1 MFEEY
6 IEERNKEL
14 PKILQV
20 TTKSGTFDVTNEGIV
35 IRYNE
40 KLKNFQMFYNDE
52 NVKRIIW
59 ECVTDKKVISSR
71 VDNFLKMYK
80 DKNRLFECGQCN
92 INRIKER
99 NKLEKIR
106 NMTEFIDSKKYHIVE
121 VRTKDGKWHK
131 VTENNFKIGYI
142 ELRKG
147 QKTLQIVYNEELIEK
162 VKYECMDCKNPIET
176 NWKGLKKYFNKTH
189 LLRCNKCWH
198 NRPEIKE
205 KIKETA
211 KKNRE
216 KKGKIERKK
225 IITRHLKEPK
235 RLKKRIDKTR
245 QSLLTSSNKVNTLV
259 RAYSTNY
266 INLDIEWEY
275 PFTEDIPKLERNK
288 FFQVA
293 LFADLAI
300 PSLKKVIEILGEY
313 YHKGFIS
320 YFFDGENLDDLLKN
334 NNEFYI
340 QQLKDDIKRDEY
352 YKKIGW
358 DVLYIRE
365 FDLDKPGWQEM
376 IDNFIKS
383 RIIKR

>member
-1 MFEEY
+1 MFEQY

-20 TTKSGTFDVTNEGIV
+20 TTKSGTFDVTNDDI
-35 IRYNE
+35 IICYNE
-40 KLKNFQMFYNDE
+40 KLKNFQMFYNNE
-52 NVKRIIW
+52 NVRRIIW
-59 ECVTDKKVISSR
+59 ECVTDKKVIPSR

-80 DKNRLFECGQCN
+80 DKNRIFECGQCN

-106 NMTEFIDSKKYHIVE
+106 NMTEFIDPTKYHIVE
-121 VRTKDGKWHK
+121 VRTKDGEWHK
-131 VTENNFKIGYI
+131 VTEKDFKIGYI

-162 VKYECMDCKNPIET
+162 VKYECMDCKNPIEID
-176 NWKGLKKYFNKTH
+176 WKGLKKYFNKTH
-189 LLRCNKCWH
+189 LLRCNDCWH
-198 NRPEIKE
+198 KRPEVIK
-205 KIKETA
+205 KMKETL
-211 KKNRE
+211 KKTWA
-216 KKGKIERKK
+216 GKSAEERKRIYIK
-225 IITRHLKEPK
+225 HRKYFNAS
-235 RLKKRIDKTR
+235 KKRINSTR
-245 QSLLTSSNKVNTLV
+245 RSLLTSTNKVNTLV
-259 RAYSTNY
+259 RAYSSTY

-275 PFTEDIPKLERNK
+275 PFTKDIPKFEKNK
-288 FFQVA
+288 YYQIA

-320 YFFDGENLDDLLKN
+320 YFFDEEDLNELLKN

-358 DVLYIRE
+358 EVLYIRE
-365 FDLDKPGWQEM
+365 FNLDKPGWQEM

-383 RIIKR
+383 